1 MAFTAKGYKRSLS
14 LAISPVVSL
23 FNSFL
28 VVCLKLVRSYA
39 CCLQLVLGRNQA
51 TNVNILMIFV
61 QTLPCFTAADDNSLL
76 GVSECKNKQ
85 STVVVLVSHHGP
97 GPADGSRPDAARPEG
112 GAGTSH
118 GPGPAV
124 DGPGSVGGGG
134 GLLGSG
140 AGRLLLHGAA
150 AGHGGGAASG
160 DVDLVD
166 GLLDDHLLL
175 SDVLH
180 LLAARCGC
188 GKDALA
194 RTELIQCGLGLF
206 SATLG
211 VL

>member
-1 MAFTAKGYKRSLS
+1 
-14 LAISPVVSL
+14 
-23 FNSFL
+23 
-28 VVCLKLVRSYA
+28 
-39 CCLQLVLGRNQA
+39 
-51 TNVNILMIFV
+51 MIFV

-112 GAGTSH
+112 GAGTSD
-118 GPGPAV
+118 GPGP
-124 DGPGSVGGGG
+124 VGGGG

-140 AGRLLLHGAA
+140 AGRLLLHSAA

-166 GLLDDHLLL
+166 GLLDNHLLL
-175 SDVLH
+175 GDILH

-194 RTELIQCGLGLF
+194 RTELIQCGL
-206 SATLG
+206 S
-211 VL
+211 

>member
-85 STVVVLVSHHGP
+85 STMVLVSHHGSS
-97 GPADGSRPDAARPEG
+97 PADGSRSDAARPVG
-112 GAGTSH
+112 GAGASH
-118 GPGPAV
+118 G
-124 DGPGSVGGGG
+124 
-134 GLLGSG
+134 
-140 AGRLLLHGAA
+140 AG
-150 AGHGGGAASG
+150 
-160 DVDLVD
+160 
-166 GLLDDHLLL
+166 
-175 SDVLH
+175 
-180 LLAARCGC
+180 
-188 GKDALA
+188 
-194 RTELIQCGLGLF
+194 
-206 SATLG
+206 
-211 VL
+211 